1 MLKET
6 VILQIVS
13 ILKPYMSEISV
24 YVSDLLSHSKRKG
37 ILPLFK
43 QTLTQN
49 LASAGSL
56 ASDLIYWMCH
66 FRDICLFSFISKWSF
81 LLPLGRRGHAFLLCL
96 HTWRTQIKSK
106 CLMSET
112 FSCPLKCQAQVHP
125 LRSWFTSSRDRFL
138 VLTYL
143 LTRANVGGTCPC

>member
-56 ASDLIYWMCH
+56 ASDLIY
-66 FRDICLFSFISKWSF
+66 
-81 LLPLGRRGHAFLLCL
+81 
-96 HTWRTQIKSK
+96 
-106 CLMSET
+106 
-112 FSCPLKCQAQVHP
+112 
-125 LRSWFTSSRDRFL
+125 
-138 VLTYL
+138 
-143 LTRANVGGTCPC
+143 